1 LIYKPHYCCRA
12 IGFLLFI
19 CKSSKFDLN
28 ARKFLREVHAY
39 SNHVVGMPVQ
49 LLKEVEDEITH
60 FLSDLISINTTNPP
74 GNETEAAKFLAE
86 NLNKEGF
93 KCELFESAP
102 ERGNVVTRLKGSGEK
117 PSLLLLSHLDV
128 VAADPKEWS
137 VAPFSGVVKDG
148 FVWGRGALDMKGM
161 TAMEVMVLKLLKRNR
176 VELKGDVVLAASA
189 DEEQGGLSGADYLL
203 RNYPDKI
210 FAPYVLNEGGGLA
223 IPTQKGYMFTVQT
236 AEKGLL
242 WFKVKAKG
250 TPGHGSLPNM
260 ADNAIMRMNKVI
272 DKLGNYH
279 SQVLLVP
286 TVKRFLDEIARED
299 PVLKEPFTRL
309 LENPEL
315 SDEILDELA
324 KTAPQLA
331 EEVRPRLRM
340 TITPTIIHGGV
351 KENIIPS
358 KCETVFDCRILPGQ
372 RSVQTIGE
380 IKALL
385 DEVDSKKLAF
395 ESLQVQEP
403 SESTAKTPLYDAI
416 ATVLGEFEPNCG
428 VTPVLTTGGT
438 DSRFFRRKGSI
449 CYGFQPMYPEV
460 FSGKVV
466 KREHGI
472 DERISIEN
480 LVFGTSVL
488 YETVQKFMN

>member
-1 LIYKPHYCCRA
+1 MQILQENLKRLTCLTSRQVI
-12 IGFLLFI
+12 
-19 CKSSKFDLN
+19 D
-28 ARKFLREVHAY
+28 E
-39 SNHVVGMPVQ
+39 MPLQ
-49 LLKEVEDEITH
+49 LLGEVEDEVTR
-60 FLSDLISINTTNPP
+60 FLSDLIRINTTNPP
-74 GNETEAAKFLAE
+74 GNETAAAKYLAE
-86 NLNKEGF
+86 NLSREGF

-102 ERGNVVTRLKGSGEK
+102 ERGSVITRMKGTGEK

-128 VAADPKEWS
+128 VAADAEEWS
-137 VAPFSGVVKDG
+137 VDPFAGVVKDG

-161 TAMEVMVLKLLKRNR
+161 TAIEVMVMKLLKRNS
-176 VELKGDVVLAASA
+176 VKLKGDVVLAATA

-203 RNYPDKI
+203 RNYPEKI

-223 IPTQKGYMFTVQT
+223 IPTQSGNVFTVQT
-236 AEKGLL
+236 AEKGIL

-250 TPGHGSLPNM
+250 TPGHGSMPNV

-272 DKLGNYH
+272 EKLGNYR
-279 SQVLLVP
+279 SQVSLVP
-286 TVKRFLDEIARED
+286 TVKRFLEEIARKD
-299 PVLKEPFTRL
+299 AALQEPFARL
-309 LENPEL
+309 LANPEL
-315 SDEILDELA
+315 SDQILDELA

-358 KCETVFDCRILPGQ
+358 ECETVFDCRILPEQ
-372 RSVQTIGE
+372 ESAQTIGL

-385 DEVDSKKLAF
+385 GEVDSEKLVF

-403 SESTAKTPLYDAI
+403 SESTAETPLYDAI
-416 ATVLGEFEPNCG
+416 VAVLSAFEPNCG
-428 VTPVLTTGGT
+428 ITPMLMTGGT
-438 DSRFFRRKGSI
+438 DSRFFRKMGSV
-449 CYGFQPMYPEV
+449 CYGFQPMHPEET
-460 FSGKVV
+460 SGKVV

-488 YETVQKFMN
+488 YETVKKFMS